1 MKRMMAAVA
10 AVVAMTACGGSS
22 PTGPSAPPIPSY
34 AGSWSGN
41 YTVTGCNQTG
51 GMALANICGSMG
63 QSAPY
68 RFDFQQSASSVTG
81 SFMLGSVNFPS
92 TGGTIAADG
101 SLALQATSIRDGVT
115 IIVNW
120 ALHNS
125 GGPNPAITGTISQAW
140 TSTTLSGQTN
150 IAGTLASAIRG
161 AAAVSSF
168 SADAV
173 TSGPVTPATL
183 GAMAAGKVQQ

>member
-1 MKRMMAAVA
+1 MILAVA
-10 AVVAMTACGGSS
+10 AVAMTACGGSS
-22 PTGPSAPPIPSY
+22 PTKPSAPPIPSY

-41 YTVTGCNQTG
+41 YTITGCNQTG
-51 GMALANICGSMG
+51 GMALANICGSLG

-68 RFDFQQSASSVTG
+68 RFNFQQSGSSVTG
-81 SFMLGSVNFPS
+81 SFMLGTINFPS

-101 SLALQATSIRDGVT
+101 TLALQATTIQNGVT

-125 GGPNPAITGTISQAW
+125 GGANPAITGTVAQAW

-150 IAGTLASAIRG
+150 VAGTIASAIPG
-161 AAAVSSF
+161 EATTVSGF
-168 SADAV
+168 SVKAGTREPLTA
-173 TSGPVTPATL
+173 ATL
-183 GAMAAGKVQQ
+183 GAMAAGKQ